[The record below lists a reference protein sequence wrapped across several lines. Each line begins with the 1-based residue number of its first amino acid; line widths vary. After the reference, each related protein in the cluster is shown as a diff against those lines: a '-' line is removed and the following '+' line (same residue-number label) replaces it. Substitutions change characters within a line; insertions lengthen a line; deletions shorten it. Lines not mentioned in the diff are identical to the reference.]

1 MLETSAR
8 LLRLLSL
15 LQSRPEWS
23 GPELAE
29 RLGVTT
35 RTVRR
40 DVEKLR
46 ALDYPVEVD
55 LGPTGGYRLGAGAA
69 LPPLL
74 LDDEE
79 AVAVAVTLRTATGSG
94 VAGMG
99 ETAVRALVKLER
111 LLPARLRH
119 RLAAFPV
126 ATVASSGR
134 GPVVDPEVL
143 TAVGGACRDH
153 RVLEVDYVAHD
164 GTPSRRRLEPVHL
177 VSWGRRWYVVA
188 WDRDRDDW
196 RTLRADRMRP
206 RTAPDGLATGPRFT
220 PREVPGG
227 DPAAFVAAR
236 VADVRTFRCVV
247 RVAAPASR
255 VRASIWTDQVRVEE
269 IDETSCRVHLACD
282 DARAAGMLLGGL
294 DAELVVESPP
304 ELVDEA
310 RRLAGRWSRAAG

>member
-40 DVEKLR
+40 DVDKLR
-46 ALDYPVEVD
+46 GLDYPVEVD
-55 LGPTGGYRLGAGAA
+55 LGPAGGYRLGAGAS

-94 VAGMG
+94 VAGVG

-126 ATVASSGR
+126 ATVTTTGR
-134 GPVVDPEVL
+134 GPTVDPEVL
-143 TAVGGACRDH
+143 TAVGGACRDR
-153 RVLEVDYVAHD
+153 RVLELDYVARD
-164 GTPSRRRLEPVHL
+164 GAASRRRVEPVHL
-177 VSWGRRWYVVA
+177 VSWGRRWYLVA
-188 WDRDRDDW
+188 WDRERDDW
-196 RTLRADRMRP
+196 RTLRVDRLRP
-206 RTAPDGLATGPRFT
+206 RVGPDGLATGPRFV

-236 VADVRTFRCVV
+236 VADVRPFRCVATV
-247 RVAAPASR
+247 HAPAEE
-255 VRASIWTDQVRVEE
+255 VRASIWTDQVRIEAL
-269 IDETSCRVHLACD
+269 DGDTCRVHLASD
-282 DARAAGMLLGGL
+282 DVRAAVVLLTAL
-294 DAELVVESPP
+294 DRPLTVESPP
-304 ELVDEA
+304 ELAEA
-310 RRLAGRWSRAAG
+310 GRRVAERWSRAG